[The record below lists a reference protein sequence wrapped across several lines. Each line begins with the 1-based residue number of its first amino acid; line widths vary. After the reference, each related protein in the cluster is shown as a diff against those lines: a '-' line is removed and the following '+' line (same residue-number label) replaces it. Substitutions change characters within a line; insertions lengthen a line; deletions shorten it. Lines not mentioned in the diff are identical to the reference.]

1 MGNCLGTEA
10 QPSVDGS
17 PDDFQA
23 YVTARQARV
32 EALDEAPIHDA
43 VSERL
48 PTAAAQGSRSVVDLI
63 GGPGYLDT
71 ATWTANLDVPVVKC
85 GPPDTT
91 QQDVDTS
98 ETSLLAS

>member
-71 ATWTANLDVPVVKC
+71 ATWTASLDVPVVKC